1 MSQEKQEVTYECKC
15 GVVLGVPYHASPN
28 IAPSF
33 EEFKNVSRAL
43 TELVSRHLNKS
54 CPWVQNEKMKAH
66 VGIKTKEFF
75 ATKEELIKNL

>member
-43 TELVSRHLNKS
+43 TELVFRHQNKS
-54 CPWVQNEKMKAH
+54 CPWVRHEKMK
-66 VGIKTKEFF
+66 VSVRIKIIEHISYDIDKSF
-75 ATKEELIKNL
+75 